1 MNTYIFLGGAIV
13 AEVIGTI
20 FMKYS
25 EGFTRLWPSVGT
37 AISYCAAFYLL
48 SQTLEN
54 ILYRYCL
61 RNLVWCGNC
70 TNKPSW
76 LVG

>member
-25 EGFTRLWPSVGT
+25 EG
-37 AISYCAAFYLL
+37 
-48 SQTLEN
+48 
-54 ILYRYCL
+54 
-61 RNLVWCGNC
+61 
-70 TNKPSW
+70 
-76 LVG
+76 